1 MGGAH
6 VAEYTQ
12 IIRFGGQDSWAL
24 MALVLSLSAT
34 WLVGNV
40 VGIAFAYRV
49 RVHSSLR
56 CAATGAALGVAAMIL
71 TNTGFPLWTVPKVW
85 TILIWLPFVTTIV
98 VFASSAFWLHER
110 RLHPGPAATGQE

>member
-1 MGGAH
+1 
-6 VAEYTQ
+6 
-12 IIRFGGQDSWAL
+12 
-24 MALVLSLSAT
+24 
-34 WLVGNV
+34 
-40 VGIAFAYRV
+40 
-49 RVHSSLR
+49 
-56 CAATGAALGVAAMIL
+56 MIL